1 MVIGVTVIA
10 VSLLYS
16 ILLAIVYFSKKR
28 ITSFE
33 NQIYSK
39 LVIINIFGLILELLC
54 SYLVYK
60 YGANPLYDI
69 LCVICNRLFIV
80 YLLSWEFLFT
90 LYTFY
95 ISFNHKNSRINK
107 KQILTITA
115 VFYLILLPLAILLPL
130 DYVYDGTYVYSYG
143 PATNLLVIM
152 GGIFILFDIFCVSK
166 NFKNIKTKKYF
177 PVYLLIILLTGAIV
191 IRIINPGIVLI
202 NSTFAFV
209 TFLMYFTIENP
220 DMQMMEELYKNKK
233 LIEKSNQDTSN
244 FLFRMTQD
252 IKSPVKDIINI
263 SRDMTTMSNI
273 EALKE
278 NAKGINNL
286 SNEIDY
292 LINDALDVT
301 SMNTKQ
307 IKVYDS
313 RYNVIN
319 LFKELEYR
327 FENELNGIKFNFE
340 MSKVIPTY
348 LYGDS
353 IKLKQA
359 IKSILNNALVHT
371 KEGEITMT
379 VSGLVKYGICRLMVS
394 VTDTG
399 GGISIEEVN
408 NILSMSGDELSQI
421 KLDNDNEKLTLK
433 EVKKLLTLLGGNLM
447 VKSEEDK
454 GTTVSVVL
462 DQKIVELKETEITKK
477 LESYEQTLYR
487 NKKVMVVDD
496 DAKELA
502 QITTWLENHDAEV
515 NGSLFGR
522 DCIEKISSH
531 MKYDLILL
539 DDETSTYS
547 ALEVLKELKQTKKF
561 NIPVVVMIN
570 DNKEFI
576 KLHYLQDGFADVI
589 MKSKLESEIN
599 RIMKRF

>member
-1 MVIGVTVIA
+1 MNSNIIFSLCSFIYTVLIT
-10 VSLLYS
+10 
-16 ILLAIVYFSKKR
+16 IIYFTKKR
-28 ITSFE
+28 IASEE
-33 NQIYSK
+33 NKIYS
-39 LVIINIFGLILELLC
+39 I
-54 SYLVYK
+54 
-60 YGANPLYDI
+60 I
-69 LCVICNRLFIV
+69 LCTTLIGLGIELSSAALIYFIPNSIITN
-80 YLLSWEFLFT
+80 YSFKLIMLYFFTWIFEFFI
-90 LYTFY
+90 YIYY
-95 ISFNHKNSRINK
+95 ISKPQRKLKTNVIYPFYVLLA
-107 KQILTITA
+107 LTTM
-115 VFYLILLPLAILLPL
+115 LLPLHAKIENGITK
-130 DYVYDGTYVYSYG
+130 YTYG
-143 PATNLLVIM
+143 PSVYFVYFIS
-152 GGIFILFDIFCVSK
+152 GIFIVGSIALMLS
-166 NFKNIKTKKYF
+166 NFKHIKTKKYI
-177 PVYLLIILLTGAIV
+177 PV
-191 IRIINPGIVLI
+191 
-202 NSTFAFV
+202 FAFIGFGIIV
-209 TFLMYFTIENP
+209 AAVQAIRPELLLMSSAEAFITNLMYFTIENP

-273 EALKE
+273 EDLKE